1 MRTCV
6 NYLLKMDQNS
16 RYINFIFLAMFNGV
30 FFILGIFLN
39 SVVIVALLRSRQHLK
54 TLCSFMILVVTCFDL
69 ATVTV
74 CHPLIITSS
83 YIWSTGDYKATNIYH
98 RIEKYSTILFHF
110 SFMAL
115 LVMNIDRF
123 LAISYPFFHKQ
134 KVTKQRLMVLLGVL
148 LVIILIEQVL
158 AYRDVFGI
166 GVCHVAVLVAV
177 YVLVIFTLNCKIYII
192 AKKARRGLV
201 TGISTC
207 ILAVACF
214 TLFSSP
220 SMIGSAIQFPPVMM
234 SEDNGML
241 FSLWAGAFACI
252 NSSFNCLIFFWKD
265 KSLRQEGAKT
275 LKSLVKLR
283 NIWFTTDDQEQR
295 ETA

>member
-1 MRTCV
+1 
-6 NYLLKMDQNS
+6 MDQNS

-83 YIWSTGDYKATNIYH
+83 YIWSTGDYEGTNIYH
-98 RIEKYSTILFHF
+98 RIKKYSNILFHF

-148 LVIILIEQVL
+148 LVIILIERVL
-158 AYRDVFGI
+158 AYRLVFGI
-166 GVCHVAVLVAV
+166 ICYAAEAVLVAV
-177 YVLVIFTLNCKIYII
+177 FLVVIFIINYRMYNI

-220 SMIGSAIQFPPVMM
+220 LIIYSAIQFTPDILP
-234 SEDNGML
+234 EDNGML
-241 FSLWAGAFACI
+241 FSLWASAFACI
-252 NSSFNCLIFFWKD
+252 NSSLNCLIFFWKD
-265 KSLRQEGAKT
+265 KSLRQEGT
-275 LKSLVKLR
+275 TVLESLVKE
-283 NIWFTTDDQEQR
+283 IISFTTADQEQR
-295 ETA
+295 ETG

>member
-1 MRTCV
+1 
-6 NYLLKMDQNS
+6 MDQNS
-16 RYINFIFLAMFNGV
+16 RYINLIFLAMFNGV

-83 YIWSTGDYKATNIYH
+83 YIWSTGDYEGTNIYH
-98 RIEKYSTILFHF
+98 RIKKYSNILFHF

-148 LVIILIEQVL
+148 LVIILIERVL
-158 AYRDVFGI
+158 AYRLVFGI
-166 GVCHVAVLVAV
+166 ICYAAEAVLVAV
-177 YVLVIFTLNCKIYII
+177 FLVVIFIINYRMYNI

-220 SMIGSAIQFPPVMM
+220 LIIYSAIQFTPDILP
-234 SEDNGML
+234 EDNGML
-241 FSLWAGAFACI
+241 FSLWASAFACI
-252 NSSFNCLIFFWKD
+252 NSSLNCLIFFWKD
-265 KSLRQEGAKT
+265 KSLRQEGT
-275 LKSLVKLR
+275 TVLESLVKE
-283 NIWFTTDDQEQR
+283 IISFTTADQEQR
-295 ETA
+295 ETG

>member
-1 MRTCV
+1 
-6 NYLLKMDQNS
+6 MDQNS
-16 RYINFIFLAMFNGV
+16 RYINLIFLAIFNGV
-30 FFILGIFLN
+30 FFVVGIFLN
-39 SVVIVALLRSRQHLK
+39 SVVIVALLKSRQHLR

-69 ATVTV
+69 AAVTV

-83 YIWSTGDYKATNIYH
+83 YIWSTGDYEATNIYH
-98 RIEKYSTILFHF
+98 RISKYSSILFIF
-110 SFMAL
+110 SSMAL

-148 LVIILIEQVL
+148 LIIILIERVL
-158 AYRDVFGI
+158 ALAYGDVFGI
-166 GVCHVAVLVAV
+166 GVIIYAPEAVLFAV
-177 YVLVIFTLNCKIYII
+177 YVLVIFTLNCKIYKI

-220 SMIGSAIQFPPVMM
+220 AMIYCAIKFTPDMF

-241 FSLWAGAFACI
+241 FRLWVSAFACI
-252 NSSFNCLIFFWKD
+252 NSSLNCLVFFWKD
-265 KSLRQEGAKT
+265 KSLRQEGT
-275 LKSLVKLR
+275 NILKSLVKGI
-283 NIWFTTDDQEQR
+283 IWFKTDDQKR
-295 ETA
+295 RDTA

>member
-1 MRTCV
+1 
-6 NYLLKMDQNS
+6 MDQNS
-16 RYINFIFLAMFNGV
+16 RYINLIFLAIFNGV
-30 FFILGIFLN
+30 FFVVGIFLN
-39 SVVIVALLRSRQHLK
+39 SVVIVALLKSRHHLK

-69 ATVTV
+69 VTVTV

-83 YIWSTGDYKATNIYH
+83 YIWSTGDYEATNVYH
-98 RIEKYSTILFHF
+98 RIKKYSNILFHF

-148 LVIILIEQVL
+148 LIIILIEQVL

-166 GVCHVAVLVAV
+166 GVGHVAVLVAV

-214 TLFSSP
+214 TLFLSP
-220 SMIGSAIQFPPVMM
+220 SMICSAIRFTPGILP
-234 SEDNGML
+234 EDNGML
-241 FSLWAGAFACI
+241 LSLWSSAFACI

-265 KSLRQEGAKT
+265 KSLRQEGTKI
-275 LKSLVKLR
+275 L
-283 NIWFTTDDQEQR
+283 FEQR
-295 ETA
+295 NYLVYDGRSRTKRDSIISRIA

>member
-1 MRTCV
+1 
-6 NYLLKMDQNS
+6 MDQNS
-16 RYINFIFLAMFNGV
+16 RYINLIFLAMFNGV

-39 SVVIVALLRSRQHLK
+39 SIVIVALLRSRQHLK

-74 CHPLIITSS
+74 CHPWIITSS

-98 RIEKYSTILFHF
+98 RIQKYSTILFHF

-115 LVMNIDRF
+115 LVMTIDRF

-148 LVIILIEQVL
+148 LVIILIETVL
-158 AYRDVFGI
+158 TYLHVFGI
-166 GVCHVAVLVAV
+166 GVCYAAEAVLVAV
-177 YVLVIFTLNCKIYII
+177 FVLVIFTLNCKIYKI

-220 SMIGSAIQFPPVMM
+220 LMIYSAIQFTPDMF

-241 FSLWAGAFACI
+241 FSLWASAFACI
-252 NSSFNCLIFFWKD
+252 NSSLNCLVFFWKD
-265 KSLRQEGAKT
+265 KSLRQEGTKI
-275 LKSLVKLR
+275 LKSLVKEI
-283 NIWFTTDDQEQR
+283 IWFKTDDQERR

>member
-1 MRTCV
+1 
-6 NYLLKMDQNS
+6 MDQNS

-30 FFILGIFLN
+30 FFILGNFLN

-83 YIWSTGDYKATNIYH
+83 YIWSTGDYEATNIYH
-98 RIEKYSTILFHF
+98 RIKKYSTILFHF

-148 LVIILIEQVL
+148 LVIIFIGQAL
-158 AYRDVFGI
+158 AYLDVFGI
-166 GVCHVAVLVAV
+166 RVGYVAVLVAV
-177 YVLVIFTLNCKIYII
+177 YVLVIFTLNCKIYKI

-220 SMIGSAIQFPPVMM
+220 SMIYCALKFTPDMF
-234 SEDNGML
+234 SEENGML
-241 FSLWAGAFACI
+241 FRLWVSAFSCI
-252 NSSFNCLIFFWKD
+252 NSSLNCLVFFWKD
-265 KSLRQEGAKT
+265 KSLRQEGT
-275 LKSLVKLR
+275 NILKSLVKGI
-283 NIWFTTDDQEQR
+283 IWFKTDDQKR
-295 ETA
+295 RDTA

>member
-1 MRTCV
+1 
-6 NYLLKMDQNS
+6 MDQNS

-30 FFILGIFLN
+30 FFILGNFLN

-83 YIWSTGDYKATNIYH
+83 YIWSTGDYEATNIYH
-98 RIEKYSTILFHF
+98 RIKKYSTILFHF

-148 LVIILIEQVL
+148 LVIIFIGQAL
-158 AYRDVFGI
+158 AYLDVFGI
-166 GVCHVAVLVAV
+166 RVGYVAVLVAV
-177 YVLVIFTLNCKIYII
+177 YVLVIFTLNCKIYKI

-214 TLFSSP
+214 TLFSLP
-220 SMIGSAIQFPPVMM
+220 PMICSAVQFSADLF

-241 FSLWAGAFACI
+241 FSLWSSAFACI
-252 NSSFNCLIFFWKD
+252 NSSLNCLIFFWKD
-265 KSLRQEGAKT
+265 KSLRQEGTKI

-283 NIWFTTDDQEQR
+283 DYLSTGDQKRR